1 METLLA
7 ISLLTVRKTV
17 QFLFFEQTRAK
28 QIYFAGIVSIW
39 KQVGGYWLEKRKTRS
54 FFLKF
59 VHAFLAKE
67 GN

>member
-7 ISLLTVRKTV
+7 ITLLTVRKPV

-39 KQVGGYWLEKRKTRS
+39 KQGGDYWLEKRKTRS
-54 FFLKF
+54 FFKF